1 MCSTSFQ
8 EHLET
13 RVFAATAEYE
23 DSVANS
29 TARGLEGF
37 TVAAAEGTETAG
49 FFVDFPPFFFLTL
62 ASGAESGEAAAGE
75 ARSEGLERAG
85 DGANSSP
92 ALGEDGVA

>member
-13 RVFAATAEYE
+13 RVSAATAERE
-23 DSVANS
+23 DSVADS

-37 TVAAAEGTETAG
+37 AVAAAERTETVI
-49 FFVDFPPFFFLTL
+49 FFVDFPPFFFLTP
-62 ASGAESGEAAAGE
+62 ASGAEGGEAAAGE

-85 DGANSSP
+85 DGADSSP

>member
-13 RVFAATAEYE
+13 RVSAATAERE
-23 DSVANS
+23 DSVADS

-37 TVAAAEGTETAG
+37 AVAATKRTETAG
-49 FFVDFPPFFFLTL
+49 FFVDFPPFFFFTP
-62 ASGAESGEAAAGE
+62 ASGAEGGEAAAGE

-85 DGANSSP
+85 DGADSSP
-92 ALGEDGVA
+92 ALGKDGVA

>member
-8 EHLET
+8 EHFET
-13 RVFAATAEYE
+13 RVSAATAEHE

-29 TARGLEGF
+29 IARGLEGF
-37 TVAAAEGTETAG
+37 AIAAAEGIETAG

-62 ASGAESGEAAAGE
+62 ASGAEGGEAAVGE

-85 DGANSSP
+85 GGADSSP